1 MICRDRLGTNAKDKL
16 DEKSTQRRRRRRRRS
31 SRTVY

>member
-1 MICRDRLGTNAKDKL
+1 MICRDRLGTNAKEKP
-16 DEKSTQRRRRRRRRS
+16 DEKSTQRRRRRRRS